1 MDATSRTERT
11 PSAYPYPLLIRH
23 MLERAV
29 SDHPASLIVY
39 GQTCHS
45 YRQLRE
51 RVGRLADALAALGVG
66 RGSTVGVMDWDTN
79 RYLECFYAVPMMGA
93 VLHMVNVRLSPEQIV
108 YTINHAADD
117 ILLVNVEFLPLL
129 ERIAGQLR
137 TVRAVV
143 LLDDEGKAREADLQ
157 GLRCAGEYEALVL
170 EGAGSPA
177 EINLRD
183 RDIVNMGMA
192 EMAQC
197 PVILVADIDRGGV
210 FAAIYGTLALLQPQE
225 RARVKGVII
234 NKFRGDVA
242 LLRSGIE
249 QIEALTGVPVLGV
262 MPWLDVD
269 LEDEDGVALQ
279 AGKYHRTDRRDID
292 IAVVHLPHIANF
304 TDFNALAAQPDV
316 RVRYV
321 RDPQALADADL
332 VILPGSKNTLGDLC
346 WLRESGMAHAVEQ
359 ARQRKVPLLGICG
372 GYQMLGETII
382 DEVESGLGAQPGLG
396 VLKTVTHFAQHKTT
410 TQVQATLG
418 SALPD
423 WLADAAGLRVSG
435 YEIHM
440 GETELRDGCRSLMQL
455 HKGGQSVAD
464 GAVSDDGLAFGTY
477 LHGLFDTGELTE
489 KLVALLCRRK
499 GIAPDSAALIP
510 MEQYRQQQFDLL
522 ADGVRGAL
530 DLDAVYAAM
539 GLENPRRNAQ

>member
-1 MDATSRTERT
+1 MTLAIMLQGTASDVGKSVLVAGLCRIFYQDGQRTAPFKSQNMALNSGITPDGKEMGRAQIFQAEAAGIIPDVRMNPVLLKPTSDRKAQVVLMGKVATDMDA
-11 PSAYPYPLLIRH
+11 
-23 MLERAV
+23 V
-29 SDHPASLIVY
+29 SYHEYKP
-39 GQTCHS
+39 
-45 YRQLRE
+45 RLRE
-51 RVGRLADALAALGVG
+51 QILAVYNSLAAEHDV
-66 RGSTVGVMDWDTN
+66 
-79 RYLECFYAVPMMGA
+79 
-93 VLHMVNVRLSPEQIV
+93 
-108 YTINHAADD
+108 
-117 ILLVNVEFLPLL
+117 
-129 ERIAGQLR
+129 
-137 TVRAVV
+137 
-143 LLDDEGKAREADLQ
+143 
-157 GLRCAGEYEALVL
+157 LVL

-210 FAAIYGTLALLQPQE
+210 FASIYGTLALLHDRE

-242 LLRSGIE
+242 LLYSGIE

-279 AGKYHRTDRRDID
+279 KGKYLRTDRRDIE
-292 IAVVHLPHIANF
+292 IAVIQVPHISNF

-321 RDPQALADADL
+321 CQPQELAGVDM
-332 VILPGSKNTLGDLC
+332 VILPGSKNTLGDLG
-346 WLRESGMAHAVEQ
+346 WLRESGMAHAVLQ
-359 ARQRKVPLLGICG
+359 ARRQGVPVLGICG

-382 DEVESGLGAQPGLG
+382 DEVESGLGTQPGLG
-396 VLKTVTHFAQHKTT
+396 LLNTVTHFAQSKTT
-410 TQVQATLG
+410 TQVTATL
-418 SALPD
+418 APVLPA
-423 WLADAAGLRVSG
+423 WLAATAGLAVSG

-455 HKGGQSVAD
+455 HKGGLSVAD

-477 LHGLFDTGELTE
+477 LHGLFDSDAFTRA
-489 KLVALLCRRK
+489 LVNGLRQRK
-499 GIAPDSAALIP
+499 GLAALDSDF
-510 MEQYRQQQFDLL
+510 EYAQYKSRQFDLL
-522 ADGVRGAL
+522 AD
-530 DLDAVYAAM
+530 AM
-539 GLENPRRNAQ
+539 RQHIDIEKIYTIMRQHQEPVC

>member
-1 MDATSRTERT
+1 M
-11 PSAYPYPLLIRH
+11 
-23 MLERAV
+23 
-29 SDHPASLIVY
+29 
-39 GQTCHS
+39 
-45 YRQLRE
+45 
-51 RVGRLADALAALGVG
+51 
-66 RGSTVGVMDWDTN
+66 
-79 RYLECFYAVPMMGA
+79 
-93 VLHMVNVRLSPEQIV
+93 
-108 YTINHAADD
+108 
-117 ILLVNVEFLPLL
+117 
-129 ERIAGQLR
+129 
-137 TVRAVV
+137 
-143 LLDDEGKAREADLQ
+143 
-157 GLRCAGEYEALVL
+157 
-170 EGAGSPA
+170 
-177 EINLRD
+177 
-183 RDIVNMGMA
+183 
-192 EMAQC
+192 
-197 PVILVADIDRGGV
+197 
-210 FAAIYGTLALLQPQE
+210 
-225 RARVKGVII
+225 KGVII

-382 DEVESGLGAQPGLG
+382 DEVESGLGTQPGLG

-418 SALPD
+418 TNLPE

-440 GETELRDGCRSLMQL
+440 GETRREAGCPPLLQL
-455 HKGGQSVAD
+455 HKAGQSVED
-464 GAVSDDGLAFGTY
+464 GAISDDGLAFGTY
-477 LHGLFDTGELTE
+477 LHGLFDSDAFTR
-489 KLVALLCRRK
+489 ALLNGLRQRK
-499 GIAPDSAALIP
+499 GLAPLDSALEYAR
-510 MEQYRQQQFDLL
+510 YKTRQFDRL
-522 ADGVRGAL
+522 ADAMREHIAI
-530 DLDAVYAAM
+530 DKIYAIM
-539 GLENPRRNAQ
+539 RQHQEPLC